1 MGSGLGPASVRRPWG
16 LGMWLLILS
25 LLKSRH
31 GFKGPHVSLQGG
43 ALRELAR
50 CPREACQSS
59 ASLT

>member
-31 GFKGPHVSLQGG
+31 GFKEPHVRVHTRVC
-43 ALRELAR
+43 REGL
-50 CPREACQSS
+50 
-59 ASLT
+59 